1 MIHTQIDISN
11 WKCDKKDLAILDKS
25 LYFFSLLEDINMRT
39 LAQKKPIRIVMPVFW
54 VIY

>member
-11 WKCDKKDLAILDKS
+11 WKSDKKDLTILDKS
-25 LYFFSLLEDINMRT
+25 LYFLSILEDINMRT
-39 LAQKKPIRIVMPVFW
+39 LAENKPIRIVMPDFW